1 MRGVSFIRMA
11 QRDMDNA
18 AAHDDAWPQYHHE
31 ISAVQFGHLRII
43 AITPGKP

>member
-11 QRDMDNA
+11 QRDMDNT
-18 AAHDDAWPQYHHE
+18 AAHDDVRPQCPHE
-31 ISAVQFGHLRII
+31 ISAVQHLRII